1 MELDP
6 KSLPNTDFVH
16 HFGWYI
22 GNYPGINQ
30 QIFKELE
37 TLTF

>member
-1 MELDP
+1 
-6 KSLPNTDFVH
+6 LPNTDFVH

-22 GNYPGINQ
+22 GNYPGINA

-37 TLTF
+37 SLTL